1 MLTFIGVV
9 VVAVIA
15 FKLFMLFFF
24 LVHPNLP
31 SNVLPVNIWRTLR
44 VLTIK

>member
-15 FKLFMLFFF
+15 FKLFMLF